1 MEKSYIISTVIF
13 KNNTIENENEIFAD
27 LDTAKV
33 FISDLFKYYTEI
45 SPKNY
50 GVYDGYDGKLLY
62 WFEIGDP
69 AENYFIRC
77 ELQGKSIN

>member
-1 MEKSYIISTVIF
+1 MEKIYNISTVIL

-33 FISDLFKYYTEI
+33 FISDLFKYYTKV
-45 SPKNY
+45 SPENY
-50 GVYDGYDGKLLY
+50 PVYDGYDGKLLY

-69 AENYFIRC
+69 TENYFIRC